1 MVDLHIHTRNS
12 SGTDTLEDILKK
24 AESKKLK
31 VISITDNEN
40 IEVYDEI
47 KNNNVRNLYSGKI
60 ITGTEIKTIFDGVI
74 IDVLAYDFDEEK
86 LKKSPIV
93 DSKRIRLAQY
103 NYLDNFIKVGKKLGL
118 KFSEEIDIKTYA
130 AQAFYD
136 ELIKHKENFEILP
149 ELKEKKEKFFKLT
162 QRNRKSPFYINE
174 SKDMFSIG
182 NIINEVHKCGGKVF
196 LAHLYQ
202 YDIDNNKYIDFAKNL
217 LKFTNID
224 GMECYYP
231 TFTEKQTNEL
241 IGLTN
246 EYGKHLC
253 GGSGYHGTLREGIDM
268 GVGDGGLVI
277 PENIITWVESKGI

>member
-12 SGTDTLEDILKK
+12 SGTDSLEDILKK
-24 AESKKLK
+24 AENKKLK

-40 IEVYDEI
+40 IEIYDEV
-47 KNNNVRNLYSGKI
+47 KDNNVRNLFSGKI
-60 ITGTEIKTIFDGVI
+60 ITGTEIKTMFDGVV
-74 IDVLAYDFDEEK
+74 IDVLAYDFDPEK
-86 LKKSPIV
+86 LKDSPIV

-103 NYLDNFIKVGKKLGL
+103 DYLDNFIKVGKKLGL
-118 KFSEEIDIKTYA
+118 KFSEDIDIKTYA

-174 SKDMFSIG
+174 SKDMYSIG

-202 YDIDNNKYIDFAKNL
+202 YDIDDNKHLDFAKNL
-217 LKFTNID
+217 FKFTNID

-231 TFTEKQTNEL
+231 TFSKKQTEDLVN
-241 IGLTN
+241 LTK
-246 EYGKHLC
+246 EYDKC
-253 GGSGYHGTLREGIDM
+253 ISGGSGYHGTLREGIDM
-268 GVGDGGLVI
+268 GSGDGNLNV
-277 PENIITWVESKGI
+277 PENIVTWVESKGI

>member
-24 AESKKLK
+24 AEEKKLK

-40 IEVYDEI
+40 IEVYKEFKDS
-47 KNNNVRNLYSGKI
+47 NVRNLYSGKV
-60 ITGTEIKTIFDGVI
+60 ITGTEIKTMFDGVI

-86 LKKSPIV
+86 LKDSPIV

-103 NYLDNFIKVGKKLGL
+103 DYLDNFIKVGKKLGL
-118 KFSEEIDIKTYA
+118 KFNEDIDIKTYA

-149 ELKEKKEKFFKLT
+149 ELNEKKEKFFKLT

-202 YDIDNNKYIDFAKNL
+202 YDIDDNRYIEFAKNL

-224 GMECYYP
+224 GIECYYP
-231 TFTEKQTNEL
+231 TFTKEQSQEL
-241 IGLTN
+241 VGLTK
-246 EYGKHLC
+246 EYGKFVC

-268 GVGDGGLVI
+268 GVGSGDLKV